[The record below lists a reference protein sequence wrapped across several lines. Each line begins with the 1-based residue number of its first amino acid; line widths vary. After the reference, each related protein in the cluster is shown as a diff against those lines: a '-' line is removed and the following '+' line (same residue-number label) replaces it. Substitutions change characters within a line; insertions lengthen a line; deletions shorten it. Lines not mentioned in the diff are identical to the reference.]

1 MNCRSESVIA
11 NWESVIVHRL
21 SVPSRISLDRDERNF
36 QNLPWL
42 KLSIGWS
49 VSFIHDKKRRKRDVL
64 QRRFSNCF
72 TLVIILSLALS
83 CTLREEKPYT
93 VFFTHP
99 YLRAKPRNLSSL
111 SFRFWKIEDKERSY
125 LMVFQRYWL
134 FSEFIAT
141 GKNPWSRYWSTVQYW
156 HSPLVNDI
164 HAVLRRKLG
173 ISNSD

>member
-93 VFFTHP
+93 VFFYT
-99 YLRAKPRNLSSL
+99 SL
-111 SFRFWKIEDKERSY
+111 SESKTEKFIITLIPLLKDRR
-125 LMVFQRYWL
+125 QRKVI
-134 FSEFIAT
+134 FNGIS
-141 GKNPWSRYWSTVQYW
+141 
-156 HSPLVNDI
+156 
-164 HAVLRRKLG
+164 AVLVIQRIYCNWKKPVIEILEYSAILTQSSCKWYTHSFTTEVG
-173 ISNSD
+173 YF